1 MHVYL
6 IIFKLNFEI
15 LRSYN
20 FSIYI
25 LVGYIIMHF
34 EYAGSVRKIVF
45 KFILFL
51 HIHIKIFKYLS
62 LLGSI
67 TINL

>member
-20 FSIYI
+20 FSIDI
-25 LVGYIIMHF
+25 LVGYVIMHF
-34 EYAGSVRKIVF
+34 EYTGSVRKIVF
-45 KFILFL
+45 KFILY
-51 HIHIKIFKYLS
+51 IHICIKY
-62 LLGSI
+62 I
-67 TINL
+67 